1 MKLNKTKCQIRRQ
14 SIVFLGIII
23 SSEGIKIDPSKTG
36 AITKMSLLKS
46 VNELQRFLGMV
57 YYLGKFIP
65 NLAEHT
71 IPLRTFLKK
80 NVVFQL
86 QKPQLDAIESL
97 KALVTSAPCLKV
109 FDSKLPTCLRTDAS
123 SVGLGA
129 FLKQNYGTVDNEKW
143 HSIGYSS
150 GALWHYQ
157 MRI

>member
-86 QKPQLDAIESL
+86 HYFSKDFRFQIANLFKNRCQFSRIRRFSQ
-97 KALVTSAPCLKV
+97 TKV
-109 FDSKLPTCLRTDAS
+109 WNR
-123 SVGLGA
+123 
-129 FLKQNYGTVDNEKW
+129 
-143 HSIGYSS
+143 
-150 GALWHYQ
+150 
-157 MRI
+157 R

>member
-97 KALVTSAPCLKV
+97 KALVTSAPCLKI
-109 FDSKLPTCLRTDAS
+109 FDSNCQL
-123 SVGLGA
+123 V
-129 FLKQNYGTVDNEKW
+129 
-143 HSIGYSS
+143 
-150 GALWHYQ
+150 
-157 MRI
+157 